1 MVKIQRLLVMGMA
14 VGLAGAKTFTLL
26 EAVET
31 AIAHNLSLQQQELAY
46 ENQKTALELSEVQF
60 YGVFP
65 VFNFSYTDAKGQER
79 SESVRAEA
87 VQKFSFGG
95 SLKFSSS
102 TSHTAFPLLYSTSA
116 SATFSYPFGE
126 AGGRRFTLLG
136 LQTARL
142 TFQQNQIDLW
152 LSQQDTISGAVSAY
166 LSAWQ
171 AKQNLEIQKDTLKQS
186 GILLDLNKT
195 KYELGLL
202 AEPDY
207 LRAQVSYET
216 SQVSVLAAER
226 AYRNALENLAQFL
239 GFPPSTPV
247 EVVEELTFLLPEAP
261 EEASILQKVMVQ
273 NPTLRKL
280 SYQEEIQK
288 LNLFSSRRRI
298 RPEGSFDL
306 TYSLNSSG
314 TTFDVGS
321 RLDTYNLSATVSFR
335 LPLRTTV
342 EVLQYE
348 QAKRSYE
355 SFEIGLEDTRRTVQ
369 KTVSQRVRA
378 IKEALDRLKILEK
391 SLENARKSF
400 ELIEESYREGLAS
413 ILDYQSEQQRLAQTR
428 LQYVNARV
436 DVLNSFIALQ
446 RDIGEDALTFLRS
459 VFTPGG

>member
-1 MVKIQRLLVMGMA
+1 MS
-14 VGLAGAKTFTLL
+14 LAGAKTLTLL

-31 AIAHNLSLQQQELAY
+31 AISHNLSLRQQELTF
-46 ENQKTALELSEVQF
+46 ENQKTALELTEVQF
-60 YGVFP
+60 YGIFP
-65 VFNFSYTDAKGQER
+65 VFNFSFTDAKGQAR
-79 SESVRAEA
+79 SESVSLEA
-87 VQKFSFGG
+87 SKKFPFGG
-95 SLKFSSS
+95 NLALSAS
-102 TSHTAFPLLYSTSA
+102 TSHTAPLLYSTATSA
-116 SATFSYPFGE
+116 KISYPVGE
-126 AGGRRFTLLG
+126 ASGKKFTLLG
-136 LQTARL
+136 VQTARL
-142 TFQQNQIDLW
+142 TFEQNQIDLW

-186 GILLDLNKT
+186 EVLRELNQT

-202 AEPDY
+202 AEPDF

-239 GFPPSTPV
+239 GFPPSTPI
-247 EVVEELTFLLPEAP
+247 EVVEELSFQLPKAP
-261 EEASILQKVMVQ
+261 EEASILQQVTFQ

-280 SYQEEIQK
+280 TYQEEIQK
-288 LNLFSSRRRI
+288 LNLFASRRRI
-298 RPEGSFDL
+298 RPEGTFDL

-314 TTFDVGS
+314 TSFDVGS
-321 RLDTYNLSATVSFR
+321 RLDTYNLSAGISFR

-342 EVLQYE
+342 EVLQYQ

-355 SFEIGLEDTRRTVQ
+355 SFQIGLEDTRRTVQ
-369 KTVSQRVRA
+369 KTVSQRLRA
-378 IKEALDRLKILEK
+378 IKEALDRLDILEK
-391 SLENARKSF
+391 SLKNAEKSF
-400 ELIEESYREGLAS
+400 QLIEESYREGLSS

-446 RDIGEDALTFLRS
+446 KDIGQDALTFLRS
-459 VFTPGG
+459 VLTTGGESL